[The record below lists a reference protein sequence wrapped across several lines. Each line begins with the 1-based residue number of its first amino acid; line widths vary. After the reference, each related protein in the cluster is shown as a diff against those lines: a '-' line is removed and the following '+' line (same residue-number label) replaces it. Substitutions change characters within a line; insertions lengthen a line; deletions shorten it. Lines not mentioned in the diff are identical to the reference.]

1 MNPYQQRLARVQSA
15 MREWGADLLFLNY
28 GPDFTYISGIIVP
41 IYYNILKA
49 AGDWIS
55 VMLVSSVGEPVLLL
69 HPYFTVN
76 IKQQTWIGDIRV
88 LPDGEDPD
96 RWLARMLAQYQPA
109 GKTIATGKMLWGQ
122 SLLSLQAAT
131 PGARYIPATNAMLDR
146 VRAVKDA
153 DELALMQR
161 AAEITDAAMAD
172 TLKALKVGMSERDVA
187 VEVDYQLRRHGGDG
201 PSFYPGII
209 CVGNGS
215 DPARH
220 LFTRNTD
227 MKLDPGTTVAF
238 DFGTLYQGYCSDFG
252 RSLFVGEQQAPS
264 LPCSDALAAYA
275 SMSRAMHAVME
286 TMADG
291 KTTPAQIC
299 DFVNER
305 ITADGFGP
313 WYMYLG
319 LGHAIGLEVH
329 EDPWLTPSF
338 TEPVRAGMVFTLEP
352 KIWKPGEF
360 YVRCEDMVLVGAERG
375 TSLTK
380 FSHEPN
386 FLS

>member
-1 MNPYQQRLARVQSA
+1 MNPYRQRLARVQAA
-15 MREWGADLLFLNY
+15 MRAWGADLLFLNY
-28 GPDFTYISGIIVP
+28 GADFTYISGILAP
-41 IYYNILKA
+41 IYYDILKA
-49 AGDWIS
+49 EGDWIS
-55 VMLVSSVGEPVLLL
+55 GMLVPREGEPLLLL
-69 HPYFTVN
+69 HPYFAIN
-76 IKQQTWIGDIRV
+76 IQAQTWIGDIRV

-96 RWLARMLAQYQPA
+96 HWLAGVLAEFKPA
-109 GKTIATGKMLWGQ
+109 GKTIASGKMLWGQ

-131 PGARYIPATNAMLDR
+131 PGARYITATNAMMDR

-161 AAEITDAAMAD
+161 AAEITDAAMGD
-172 TLKALKVGMSERDVA
+172 TFKALKVGMSERDVA

-220 LFTRNTD
+220 IFTRNTD
-227 MKLDPGTTVAF
+227 MKLVSGTTVAF

-252 RSLFVGEQQAPS
+252 RSLFVGEARA
-264 LPCSDALAAYA
+264 DALAAYD

-299 DFVNER
+299 DFVNDC
-305 ITADGFGP
+305 ITEDGFGP

-329 EDPWLTPSF
+329 EDPWLKPGF
-338 TEPVRAGMVFTLEP
+338 DEPVRAGMVFTLEP
-352 KIWKPGEF
+352 KIWKPGEY
-360 YVRCEDMVLVGAERG
+360 YVRCEDMVLIGAERG
-375 TSLTK
+375 TTMTK
-380 FSHEPN
+380 YSYAPN